1 MSGRPRSAEADDA
14 ILDAA
19 ICVFCD
25 HGYDGLTV
33 EGVAARAGVG
43 KTTIY
48 RRYPAKVDLIMAAV
62 ERAQTGFV
70 PHPDTG
76 SLREDLLEFARGF
89 AAMITHPQV
98 GRTIPMTLAARE
110 RSPELAASLERLVNE
125 RRRLTYDA
133 IRRGITRGE
142 LPDGTDPSLVAD
154 VITGALFMRAYV
166 TGEPIDDAFVA
177 ALIDRA
183 LSV

>member
-1 MSGRPRSAEADDA
+1 VRGRPRSVEADDA

-19 ICVFCD
+19 ICVFCE

-48 RRYPAKVDLIMAAV
+48 RRYPSKADLIMTAV
-62 ERAQTGFV
+62 ARAQSGFV
-70 PHPDTG
+70 PYPDTG

-89 AAMITHPQV
+89 VGMITHPQV
-98 GRTIPMTLAARE
+98 GRTIPMTLAAKE
-110 RSPELAASLERLVNE
+110 RSPEIAASLERLVTD
-125 RRRLTYDA
+125 RRELTYEA

-142 LPDGTDPSLVAD
+142 LPVGTDPSLIAD
-154 VITGALFMRAYV
+154 VITGGLFMRVYV
-166 TGEPIDDAFVA
+166 TGEPVDEDFVV
-177 ALIDRA
+177 ALVDRA
-183 LSV
+183 LAV